1 MNIMD
6 KNSESV
12 LSLCKAD
19 DQYGLHVGKVNSAFG
34 GGRTSDWA
42 EWLVL

>member
-1 MNIMD
+1 MD

-12 LSLCKAD
+12 SSLCKVD
-19 DQYGLHVGKVNSAFG
+19 DQYCVNVVKVNSAFG

-42 EWLVL
+42 E